1 MVAPSEGSIMHM
13 ALLHLLLSLLSCA
26 PTATATRPGKAIT
39 SVQAYTFEGSYDLF
53 GGLKVNAYRYNN
65 GLQLL
70 VVQDPSAPVIA
81 YQTWYR
87 VGSAMETDGATG
99 LAHLFEHMMFKA
111 TEAYPAGHFDAALEA
126 VGAEGT
132 NAWTWLDETVYLE
145 KVPKA
150 GLATV
155 IDLEATRMHR
165 LIVDDAA
172 FTTERDVVMNER
184 RFRVDNDPLGLM
196 SELLWDA
203 AFDQHPYGLPTIGWM
218 KDLESLTGE
227 QARSFYEEWYAP
239 NNATIVIVGDVTP
252 DSAAGAVLKGYG
264 QVQSSQVVV
273 PEFPPEPPQTVQ
285 RRVVKRLP
293 MASDRIDIGFRIP
306 SYRSEDS
313 PALAVLDA
321 ILTSGQAGFLK
332 RALEDTGLASDVRS
346 FLFPFYDGSLYEIT
360 VTAREG
366 VTAEQ
371 LEGALFAELLR
382 VSGSPLPQADVE
394 RGRNQVQARNWA
406 MLADH
411 SGKAEMLGLGVVVND
426 GDWTLVRDRLLN
438 VENVNGEQVSKVLQK
453 YLTMG
458 NSTIVIG
465 RGDAAPNPKIVAKK
479 LPPPASSPALKARA
493 KKGPPVEGKGQVAET
508 TAHGAKIATLYDPTI
523 PLVHLRV
530 AFPRGSASDPKG
542 KEGTASL
549 TAKMLLRGT
558 KTRPRRAFE
567 EMVEQLG
574 AEIDVHVDAD
584 STVIEADAPA
594 DTWPALAS
602 LMYEALAQPAFAKVD
617 LEDLKSEVDNDL
629 VAGLDD
635 DRSLGMTAFRQVVY
649 GKDNPYGHMPEGRRS
664 TIPKIQSADLTAFQT
679 TQLRSEGALFL
690 LAGAI
695 DASAVDDLKLLASA
709 VKGTPAAAPTFSDP
723 AVMAVFPPPPAPPK
737 PGAKKEE
744 PKPKPLPRIVLVDK
758 PERSQT
764 QIYVGH
770 AGFTG
775 LEPTYP
781 AFLISNHVFGGRSMS
796 SKLWHEV
803 REKRGLSYGAYADA
817 TPRLHRGTY
826 GIWVFPSTDQTP
838 ETISLVLELV
848 QNAAKTGITGVEF
861 AAAREALQKQAVFL
875 DATLEDRVDLL
886 VGAFLTGYDPRKP
899 IEAMKAVQLQDV
911 NSAFQTS
918 VSPDSMVIVLVGTE
932 SMLKDELA
940 AIGNVEVVPYRS
952 LVE

>member
-1 MVAPSEGSIMHM
+1 MHK
-13 ALLHLLLSLLSCA
+13 ALLPLWISLCSCA
-26 PTATATRPGKAIT
+26 PTATATRPAKVTT

-70 VVQDPSAPVIA
+70 VVQDPSAPVLA

-111 TEAYPAGHFDAALEA
+111 TEAYPAGHFDASLEA
-126 VGAEGT
+126 VGAKGT
-132 NAWTWLDETVYLE
+132 NAWTWLDQTVYLE
-145 KVPKA
+145 SVPKA
-150 GLATV
+150 GLGTV

-165 LIVDDAA
+165 LLVDDQA
-172 FTTERDVVMNER
+172 FTTERDVVANER
-184 RFRVDNDPLGLM
+184 RFRVDNDPMGLM
-196 SELLWDA
+196 SEVLWDA
-203 AFDQHPYGLPTIGWM
+203 AFDSHPYGLPTIGWM
-218 KDLESLTGE
+218 KDIQSLSGE
-227 QARSFYEEWYAP
+227 QARAFYERWYSP
-239 NNATIVIVGDVTP
+239 NNAIVVIVGDVPP
-252 DSAAGAVLKGYG
+252 DVAAGAVLKGYG
-264 QVQSSQVVV
+264 QVQPSQVTT
-273 PEFPPEPPQTVQ
+273 PAFAPEPAQTVQ

-293 MASDRIDIGFRIP
+293 MASDRIDLGFHIP
-306 SYRSEDS
+306 AYRSEDT
-313 PALAVLDA
+313 PALQVLDA
-321 ILTSGQAGFLK
+321 ILTSGQSGYLK
-332 RALEDTGLASDVRS
+332 RALEDTGLASEVTS
-346 FLFPFYDGSLYEIT
+346 FLFPFHDGSLYEIT
-360 VTAREG
+360 ATAREG
-366 VTAEQ
+366 VTGEQ
-371 LEGALFAELLR
+371 LESALFTELLR
-382 VSGSPLPQADVE
+382 ISASPIPQADLE
-394 RGRNQVQARNWA
+394 RGRNQVQAHNWT
-406 MLADH
+406 MLSDH
-411 SGKAEMLGLGVVVND
+411 SGKADMLGVGVIVND
-426 GDWTLVRDRLLN
+426 GDWTLVRDRLLHAGD
-438 VENVNGEQVSKVLQK
+438 VTEGQVSKALQT
-453 YLTMG
+453 YLTMA

-479 LPPPASSPALKARA
+479 IPPLAESPALKARA
-493 KKGPPVEGKGQVAET
+493 KKGAPVEGKGQIAET

-523 PLVHLRV
+523 PLVHLRI

-542 KEGTASL
+542 KDGTASL

-567 EMVEQLG
+567 QMVEQLG
-574 AEIDVHVDAD
+574 AELEVRVDAD

-594 DTWPALAS
+594 DTWPSLAAL
-602 LMYEALAQPAFAKVD
+602 LYEALAQPAFSKAD
-617 LEDLKSEVDNDL
+617 LDDLKSEVDNDL

-649 GKDNPYGHMPEGRRS
+649 GKENPYGHMPEGRRS
-664 TIPKIQSADLTAFQT
+664 TLPKIQPADLAAFET
-679 TQLRSEGALFL
+679 TQLRSEGALFV
-690 LAGAI
+690 LAGDL
-695 DASAVDDLKLLASA
+695 DAAAVDDLKLLASA
-709 VKGTPAAAPTFSDP
+709 VKGTPAAAPAFTDP

-737 PGAKKEE
+737 AGAKKEE

-775 LEPTYP
+775 LEPTYA
-781 AFLISNHVFGGRSMS
+781 AFLVSNHVFGGRSMS
-796 SKLWHEV
+796 SRLWHEV

-826 GIWVFPSTDQTP
+826 GIWVFPSTEQTP
-838 ETISLVLELV
+838 ETIQLVLDLTHK
-848 QNAAKTGITGVEF
+848 AATTGISGQEF

-886 VGAFLTGYDPRKP
+886 VDAFLTGYDPRKAV
-899 IEAMKAVQLQDV
+899 EATKSVQLQDV

-918 VSPDSMVIVLVGTE
+918 VAPDSMVIVLVGTE
-932 SMLKDELA
+932 SMLKDKLA
-940 AIGNVEVVPYRS
+940 TIGNVEVVPYRS

>member
-1 MVAPSEGSIMHM
+1 MHK
-13 ALLHLLLSLLSCA
+13 ALLPLLFSLCSCA
-26 PTATATRPGKAIT
+26 PTATATRPGKTVT

-53 GGLKVNAYRYNN
+53 GGLKVNAYKYNN

-87 VGSAMETDGATG
+87 VGSSVETDGATG

-111 TEAYPAGHFDAALEA
+111 TEAYPAGGFDAALES

-150 GLATV
+150 GIGTV

-172 FTTERDVVMNER
+172 FTTERDVVANER
-184 RFRVDNDPLGLM
+184 RFRVDNDPMGLM
-196 SELLWDA
+196 SEILWDA
-203 AFDQHPYGLPTIGWM
+203 AFDQHPYGLPTVGWM
-218 KDLESLTGE
+218 KDIQALTGDE
-227 QARSFYEEWYAP
+227 ARAFYQRWYAP
-239 NNATIVIVGDVTP
+239 NNATVVVVGDITP
-252 DSAAGAVLKGYG
+252 DAAAAAVMKGYG
-264 QVQSSQVVV
+264 QVQPSQVVA
-273 PEFPPEPPQTVQ
+273 PSFAPEPQQTVQ

-293 MASDRIDIGFRIP
+293 MASDRIDLGFRIP
-306 SYRSEDS
+306 AYRNEDT

-321 ILTSGQAGFLK
+321 ILTSGQSGFLK
-332 RALEDTGLASDVRS
+332 RALEDTGLASDVKS
-346 FLFPFYDGSLYEIT
+346 FLFPFHDGSLYELT
-360 VTAREG
+360 ATAREG
-366 VTAEQ
+366 VSAEQ
-371 LEGALFAELLR
+371 LESAVFSELLR
-382 VSGSPLPQADVE
+382 VSGSPIPQGDLE
-394 RGRNQVQARNWA
+394 RGRNQVQAHNWST
-406 MLADH
+406 LSDH
-411 SGKAEMLGLGVVVND
+411 SGKAEMLGIGIVVND
-426 GDWTLVRDRLLN
+426 GDWTLVRDRLLHAGD
-438 VENVNGEQVSKVLQK
+438 VTGEQVSSVLRN
-453 YLTMG
+453 YFTMN

-465 RGDAAPNPKIVAKK
+465 RGDAPANPKIVAKK
-479 LPPPASSPALKARA
+479 LPPPVESPALKARA
-493 KKGPPVEGKGQVAET
+493 RKGPPVEGKNQVAQT
-508 TAHGAKIATLYDPTI
+508 TAHGATIATLYDPTI
-523 PLVHLRV
+523 PLVHLRI

-542 KEGTASL
+542 KDGTASL
-549 TAKMLLRGT
+549 TGKMLLRGT
-558 KTRPRRAFE
+558 KARPRRAFE
-567 EMVEQLG
+567 EMVERLG
-574 AEIDVHVDAD
+574 AEIDVKVDAD
-584 STVIEADAPA
+584 STVIEADAPS
-594 DTWPALAS
+594 DTWPSLAS
-602 LMYEALAQPAFAKVD
+602 LLYEAMAQPAFAKAD

-649 GKDNPYGHMPEGRRS
+649 GKDSPYGHAPEGRRS
-664 TIPKIQSADLTAFQT
+664 TIPKIQTADLVAFQT
-679 TQLRSEGALFL
+679 TQLRSEGALFV
-690 LAGAI
+690 LAGDI
-695 DASAVDDLKLLASA
+695 DAAAVDDLKLLASA
-709 VKGTPAAAPTFSDP
+709 VKGTPAAAPTFPDP
-723 AVMAVFPPPPAPPK
+723 AVMATFPPPPKPPK

-744 PKPKPLPRIVLVDK
+744 PKPEPLPRIVLVDK

-781 AFLISNHVFGGRSMS
+781 AFLVSNYVFGGHSMS
-796 SKLWHEV
+796 SHLWHEV

-826 GIWVFPSTDQTP
+826 GIWVFPSTEQTP
-838 ETISLVLELV
+838 ETISLVLQLTEE
-848 QNAAKTGITGVEF
+848 AAKTGITGVEF

-875 DATLEDRVDLL
+875 DATLEDRVDL
-886 VGAFLTGYDPRKP
+886 VVNAFLTGYDPRKVVQ
-899 IEAMKAVQLQDV
+899 AMGTVQLQDV

-932 SMLKDELA
+932 SMLKDKLA